1 MSYNIIPHKYIYMAD
16 FQDILNYTI
25 MRKRMSQFEEE
36 LKLNRESPRSLKEVV
51 KEFISFTKGVL
62 REIND
67 VSFREV
73 MGKQLR
79 IAKRLLMTIN
89 LRWVLIF
96 LYKRVVTSL
105 VNALLSLI
113 NTAINQIKL

>member
-1 MSYNIIPHKYIYMAD
+1 MAD

-51 KEFISFTKGVL
+51 KEFISFTRGVI

-67 VSFREV
+67 VNFREI
-73 MGKQLR
+73 MSRQLSLAR
-79 IAKRLLMTIN
+79 KLLMTIN
-89 LRWVLIF
+89 FRWILIF
-96 LYKRVVTSL
+96 LYRRVVTNL
-105 VNALLSLI
+105 VNTLVSLI
-113 NTAINQIKL
+113 NSAINQMKL